1 MVTTTGTAKPA
12 RAPGRL
18 RLQRVYWTLGNLLLF
33 GGLYLLL
40 YVGGIYAEV
49 SYHRMAAR
57 GDSDIEA
64 PRLVMGELD
73 LAARQRPAATAA
85 APTSGPAATAAAPT
99 AAAQA
104 QAAAAHDQPAATE
117 APAQPVAA
125 AVAAEGQLASPP
137 PAPEVAAHI
146 STVERV
152 ILPSVKL
159 DAKVIEVG
167 WEVVEQDG
175 QEVAVWQVAEY
186 AVGQHRGSA
195 NPGEG
200 ENIVLAGH
208 VGGFGQ
214 VFRDLYYVLPGDPVI
229 LYSEGQKYEYVVND
243 RRIVDE
249 EGAPAE
255 QRAANAA
262 LIGPAGA
269 EMVTLVTCWP
279 PTGPE
284 KFTQRVIIRA
294 VPAGG

>member
-12 RAPGRL
+12 RAHGRL
-18 RLQRVYWTLGNLLLF
+18 RLQRAYWTLGNLLLF

-64 PRLVMGELD
+64 PRIVMSEID
-73 LAARQRPAATAA
+73 VAARPRPASPPTVAQAPAQAPASAAPAAA
-85 APTSGPAATAAAPT
+85 APAR
-99 AAAQA
+99 
-104 QAAAAHDQPAATE
+104 AAAAE
-117 APAQPVAA
+117 APAQPAPVAA
-125 AVAAEGQLASPP
+125 AVVAEGQLASPP
-137 PAPEVAAHI
+137 PPPELAAHV
-146 STVERV
+146 STVERI

-175 QEVAVWQVAEY
+175 QQVAVWQVAEY

-229 LYSEGQKYEYVVND
+229 LYSGGQKYEYVVND

-249 EGAPAE
+249 EGAPPE
-255 QRAANAA
+255 QRSANAA
-262 LIGPAGA
+262 LIGPAGE